1 MEKEIS
7 HEPWEKKSAMEE
19 NHKSAPWKI
28 IHESLGKLVQQKQWT
43 VNIKIDVK
51 FKFRLGSNCNIS
63 LIESFYSFKIY
74 ARIEL

>member
-1 MEKEIS
+1 MNHGGKNQQWRKITNQPHEIFFY
-7 HEPWEKKSAMEE
+7 
-19 NHKSAPWKI
+19 
-28 IHESLGKLVQQKQWT
+28 ESPRKLVQQKQGT

-51 FKFRLGSNCNIS
+51 FKFRLGSSCYIS

>member
-1 MEKEIS
+1 MGKKISNGGKTTNQPHEK
-7 HEPWEKKSAMEE
+7 
-19 NHKSAPWKI
+19 N